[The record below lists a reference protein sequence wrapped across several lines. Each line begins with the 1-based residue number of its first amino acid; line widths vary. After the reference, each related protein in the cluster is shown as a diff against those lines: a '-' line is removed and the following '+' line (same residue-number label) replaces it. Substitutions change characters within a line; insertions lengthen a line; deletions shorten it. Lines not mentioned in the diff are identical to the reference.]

1 MKRAIT
7 AFFITCSL
15 ILASGCST
23 LADARAAR
31 GEGTTRIY
39 DRPYDQVWTAVISTV
54 KASGLA
60 LITND
65 RSEGLVLAQGAAG
78 ALSWG
83 ENVAIYVENAG
94 GKVKTRVEIIN
105 KRAIATNVLAPDW
118 ESRLMRALDTQL
130 TSDKP

>member
-1 MKRAIT
+1 MKRAVT
-7 AFFITCSL
+7 AFFIVCTL

-39 DRPYDQVWTAVISTV
+39 DRPYDQVWMAAISTV
-54 KASGLA
+54 RASGLA
-60 LITND
+60 LIVDN
-65 RSEGLVLAQGAAG
+65 RSEGLILAQGAAG
-78 ALSWG
+78 AFSWG
-83 ENVAIYVENAG
+83 ENVAIYVEDAG

-105 KRAIATNVLAPDW
+105 KRALATNITAPDW
-118 ESRLMRALDTQL
+118 ESRLFRALDTQL

>member
-54 KASGLA
+54 KASGL
-60 LITND
+60 LICNEPQPTEYSVGYAAHSWRLR
-65 RSEGLVLAQGAAG
+65 RSGAY
-78 ALSWG
+78 
-83 ENVAIYVENAG
+83 VAC
-94 GKVKTRVEIIN
+94 
-105 KRAIATNVLAPDW
+105 
-118 ESRLMRALDTQL
+118 
-130 TSDKP
+130 

>member
-7 AFFITCSL
+7 ALFIAFSL

-39 DRPYDQVWTAVISTV
+39 DRPYDQVWAAVISTV
-54 KASGLA
+54 RASGLA
-60 LITND
+60 LVTND
-65 RSEGLVLAQGAAG
+65 RSEGLILAQGAAG
-78 ALSWG
+78 AFSWG
-83 ENVAIYVENAG
+83 ENVAIYVEDAG

-118 ESRLMRALDTQL
+118 ESRLIRALDTQL

>member
-7 AFFITCSL
+7 AFFIACSL
-15 ILASGCST
+15 IIASGCST

-39 DRPYDQVWTAVISTV
+39 DRPYDQVWAAVISTV
-54 KASGLA
+54 RASGLA
-60 LITND
+60 LVTND
-65 RSEGLVLAQGAAG
+65 RSEGLVLAQGAIG
-78 ALSWG
+78 ALSMG
-83 ENVAIYVENAG
+83 ENVAIYVEDTG
-94 GKVKTRVEIIN
+94 GKGKTRVEIIN
-105 KRAIATNVLAPDW
+105 KRAMATNVFAPDW

>member
-7 AFFITCSL
+7 ALFIAFSL

-39 DRPYDQVWTAVISTV
+39 DRPYDQVWAAVISTV
-54 KASGLA
+54 RASGLA
-60 LITND
+60 LVTND
-65 RSEGLVLAQGAAG
+65 RSEGLILAQGAVG
-78 ALSWG
+78 ALSMG
-83 ENVAIYVENAG
+83 ENVAIYVEDAG

-105 KRAIATNVLAPDW
+105 KRALATNVFAPDW
-118 ESRLMRALDTQL
+118 ESRLIRALDTQL

>member
-7 AFFITCSL
+7 AFFIACSL
-15 ILASGCST
+15 ILTSGCST

-54 KASGLA
+54 RASGLA

-65 RSEGLVLAQGAAG
+65 RSEGLVLAQGAVG
-78 ALSWG
+78 AFSMG
-83 ENVAIYVENAG
+83 ENVAIYVEDAG
-94 GKVKTRVEIIN
+94 SKEKTRVEIIN
-105 KRAIATNVLAPDW
+105 KRAMATNVFAPDW
-118 ESRLMRALDTQL
+118 ESRLIRALDTQL
-130 TSDKP
+130 TSGKP